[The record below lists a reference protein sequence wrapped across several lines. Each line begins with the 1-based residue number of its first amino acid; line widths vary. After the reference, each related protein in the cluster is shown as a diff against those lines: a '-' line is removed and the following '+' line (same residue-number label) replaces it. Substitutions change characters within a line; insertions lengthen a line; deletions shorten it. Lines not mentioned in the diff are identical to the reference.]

1 MSLICWWTAIS
12 CTPGLSPVLYHPRK
26 SMSENTYT
34 KLSHFIFRSK
44 NIFSGL
50 DLFSFCFKICAIKYD
65 YEILLF
71 KELHFA
77 IDKTSMSSVLV
88 TVPIFV
94 LAEVWHHT
102 VWHCIRCPVA
112 LSGQA
117 YFFSCGLG
125 GGLFQAVDIL
135 HCLILAFLTL
145 SLSMCWHQPCLFEL
159 LLLGVVV
166 VPVDDDHAVDHI
178 VVKFKTVAKL
188 DVPARLYN
196 LHSFTIL
203 HLLS

>member
-1 MSLICWWTAIS
+1 MST
-12 CTPGLSPVLYHPRK
+12 
-26 SMSENTYT
+26 
-34 KLSHFIFRSK
+34 
-44 NIFSGL
+44 
-50 DLFSFCFKICAIKYD
+50 
-65 YEILLF
+65 
-71 KELHFA
+71 
-77 IDKTSMSSVLV
+77 VLV

-102 VWHCIRCPVA
+102 ACHCIRCPVA

-166 VPVDDDHAVDHI
+166 VPVDDDHAVDHV
-178 VVKFKTVAKL
+178 VVKLKTVAKL
-188 DVPARLYN
+188 NVPARLNN
-196 LHSFTIL
+196 LHSFMIL
-203 HLLS
+203 RFSSWKGLKLDKGDLSSDECAIHSDWPSLLSFDPCPVFGDVHNHLMGRRK